1 MYQPKSLRKICI
13 NRIVKDKNIKFD
25 KNMIITSLFDE
36 LSFVKV
42 MTGDFVCTDKRI
54 DFSRINIE
62 FDGAEEIS
70 IEYEKHYIQKFQTK
84 NIIGVPCKTDHS
96 LFLQNCRGETMTA
109 NMSFDKNNPVV
120 TFKTETSQWLNS
132 VSFTVETK
140 ERNTKFLTMK
150 QIVSRKIKFKNILW
164 TGNSETNVFHFKE
177 INC

>member
-36 LSFVKV
+36 LTFVKV

-70 IEYEKHYIQKFQTK
+70 IEYEKHYIKFQTT
-84 NIIGVPCKTDHS
+84 NIIGVKLIIHCFYITA
-96 LFLQNCRGETMTA
+96 GE
-109 NMSFDKNNPVV
+109 
-120 TFKTETSQWLNS
+120 
-132 VSFTVETK
+132 
-140 ERNTKFLTMK
+140 K
-150 QIVSRKIKFKNILW
+150 Q
-164 TGNSETNVFHFKE
+164 
-177 INC
+177 